1 MNGKKMLCILLAVL
15 LLLPAC
21 TQEESEDPAISPG
34 PTIVIAPGEPNFEH
48 HDKEF
53 QKLVHLQ
60 YGDDKIIR
68 AEVQAYYYSSP
79 PYDCFLD
86 LPSALQPFRPTAAYW
101 MEDGQEVC
109 YALSGTAELTAEQR
123 LSLEKQLQVY
133 AMTRGLRYSY
143 FYSQHFMVVAVVKE
157 NPELWVHF
165 AIEAYRNAPG
175 TVYVLDEAEIRVQ
188 HQVLLEHAML
198 EIEKR
203 MDFA

>member
-1 MNGKKMLCILLAVL
+1 M
-15 LLLPAC
+15 
-21 TQEESEDPAISPG
+21 
-34 PTIVIAPGEPNFEH
+34 
-48 HDKEF
+48 
-53 QKLVHLQ
+53 
-60 YGDDKIIR
+60 
-68 AEVQAYYYSSP
+68 
-79 PYDCFLD
+79 
-86 LPSALQPFRPTAAYW
+86 
-101 MEDGQEVC
+101 C

>member
-1 MNGKKMLCILLAVL
+1 MKIKKLLCFLWMVL

-21 TQEESEDPAISPG
+21 TPKESEAPAISPE

-60 YGDDKIIR
+60 YGDDKIVQ
-68 AEVQAYYYSSP
+68 AEVRSYYGSP
-79 PYDCFLD
+79 PSDCFLD

-123 LSLEKQLQVY
+123 LSLERQLQTY
-133 AMTRGLRYSY
+133 AEEKGTRYSY
-143 FYSQHFMVVAVVKE
+143 FYSQHFMVAAFVKE

-175 TVYVLDEAEIRVQ
+175 TVYILDEAEIRVQ
-188 HQVLLEHAML
+188 HQVLFEHAML
-198 EIEKR
+198 EIEQKIN
-203 MDFA
+203 FE